1 MYKGVFQ
8 MSVVKLKPNQLLDQL
23 DYSANQ
29 TVVNTKP
36 KPIERL
42 GRKKALV
49 ICG

>member
-1 MYKGVFQ
+1 

-23 DYSANQ
+23 HYSTNQ

-36 KPIERL
+36 KPIERFD
-42 GRKKALV
+42 RKKALA